1 MNSSNKP
8 CHKVALR
15 EELKLKVSLLPDSP
29 GVYRYKNKEGTII
42 YVGKAKN
49 LKRRVNSYFNRVHS
63 VLRTN
68 MLVRN
73 IWDLEY
79 TVVNSEEEAL
89 DLENSLIKEYQ
100 PHYNVLLKDDKSYP
114 WICVTKELYP
124 RVFITRDTAA
134 RGAKYFGPYPKT
146 EVAHALIDVIR
157 KIFPVRTCRH
167 NITADTI
174 DQRKNRLCLQFHIKN
189 CEGCCQ
195 GLVSPEQYGKYI
207 DEIKHILNGDTKL
220 VSDYLVDEMQRL
232 AADLQFEQANEVKRK
247 YLAVEKYRARS
258 VIVNPS
264 IHNIDVFAMARDATS
279 AYFNYMH
286 MRNGSVV
293 QSMNLEYKLRQ
304 SEEDEPTGELMS
316 IAIDDIRKR
325 FAANYGKERV
335 KEALVNVLPDTEIEG
350 LEFVVPQRGDKRKL
364 LDISLKNALQY
375 KADKYKRME
384 KLNPEQRETRTLMQ
398 MQKDL
403 RLDSLPRHIE
413 CFDNSN
419 ISGSDPVASCV
430 VFRNAKP
437 SKKEYRHFN
446 INTVEGPDDY
456 ASMREVLNRR
466 YSRLVAEGE
475 DLPQLVV
482 VDGGKGQLNAAI
494 EAFDEVGVRDKI
506 AVIGIAKRLDEIYY
520 PGDEIP
526 LYIDKNSETLAVI
539 QRLRDEAHRF
549 GIKHHRNRRSK
560 SQIHSVLDDI
570 PSIGPKTQQA
580 LLKRFKSVKRIKE
593 ASLEE
598 IQDTIGE
605 TKGRML
611 FNTLINNSL
620 DV

>member
-1 MNSSNKP
+1 M
-8 CHKVALR
+8 R

-49 LKRRVNSYFNRVHS
+49 LKRRVSSYFNRVHS

-68 MLVRN
+68 MLVKN
-73 IWDLEY
+73 IWDMEY

-124 RVFITRDTAA
+124 RVFMTRDTKS

-174 DQRKNRLCLQFHIKN
+174 EQRKNRLCLQFHIKN
-189 CEGCCQ
+189 CEGCCR
-195 GLVSPEQYGKYI
+195 GLVSADKYAEYI
-207 DEIKHILNGDTKL
+207 DEIKHILNGDTKQ
-220 VSDYLVDEMQRL
+220 VSDYLVAEMQRL
-232 AADLQFEQANEVKRK
+232 ASELQFEQANEVKRK

-264 IHNIDVFAMARDATS
+264 IHNIDVFSMVRDAS
-279 AYFNYMH
+279 AAYFNFMH

-293 QSMNLEYKLRQ
+293 QSLNLEYKLRQ
-304 SEEDEPTGELMS
+304 SEEDEPTEELMS
-316 IAIDDIRKR
+316 IAINDIHKR
-325 FAANYGKERV
+325 FAASYGKEKV
-335 KEALVNVLPDTEIEG
+335 KEALVNVVPDTAIEG

-384 KLNPEQRETRTLMQ
+384 KLNPEQREMRTLTQ

-403 RLDSLPRHIE
+403 RLNCLPRHIE
-413 CFDNSN
+413 SFDNSN

-430 VFRNAKP
+430 VFRNGKP

-466 YSRLVAEGE
+466 YSRLLAEGE
-475 DLPQLVV
+475 GLPQLVV

-506 AVIGIAKRLDEIYY
+506 AAIGIAKRLDEIYY

-549 GIKHHRNRRSK
+549 GIKHHRSRRSK

-570 PSIGPKTQQA
+570 QGIGPKSQQA
-580 LLKRFKSVKRIKE
+580 LLKHFKSVKRVSE
-593 ASLEE
+593 ASLADIQAVIGKAKGSVVYNALNNKDIEE
-598 IQDTIGE
+598 
-605 TKGRML
+605 K
-611 FNTLINNSL
+611 
-620 DV
+620 

>member
-1 MNSSNKP
+1 M
-8 CHKVALR
+8 R

-49 LKRRVNSYFNRVHS
+49 LKRRVSSYFNRVHS

-68 MLVRN
+68 MLVKN
-73 IWDLEY
+73 IWDMEY

-124 RVFITRDTAA
+124 RVFMTRDTKS

-174 DQRKNRLCLQFHIKN
+174 EQRKNRLCLQFHIKN

-195 GLVSPEQYGKYI
+195 GLVSADKYAEYI
-207 DEIKHILNGDTKL
+207 DEIKHILNGDTKQ
-220 VSDYLVDEMQRL
+220 VSDYLVAEMQRL
-232 AADLQFEQANEVKRK
+232 ASELQFEQANEVKRK

-264 IHNIDVFAMARDATS
+264 IHNIDVFSMVRDAS
-279 AYFNYMH
+279 AAYFNFMH

-293 QSMNLEYKLRQ
+293 QSLNLEYKLRQ
-304 SEEDEPTGELMS
+304 SEEDEPTEELMS
-316 IAIDDIRKR
+316 IAINDIHKR
-325 FAANYGKERV
+325 FAASYGKEKV
-335 KEALVNVLPDTEIEG
+335 KEALVNVVPDTAIEG

-384 KLNPEQRETRTLMQ
+384 KLNPEQREMRTLTQ

-403 RLDSLPRHIE
+403 RLNCLPRHIE

-430 VFRNAKP
+430 VFRNGKP

-466 YSRLVAEGE
+466 YSRLLAEGE
-475 DLPQLVV
+475 ELPQLVV

-494 EAFDEVGVRDKI
+494 EAFDEVGVCDKI
-506 AVIGIAKRLDEIYY
+506 AAIGIAKRLDEIYY

-549 GIKHHRNRRSK
+549 GIKHHRSRRSK

-570 PSIGPKTQQA
+570 QGIGPKTQQA
-580 LLKRFKSVKRIKE
+580 LLKHFKSVKRVSE
-593 ASLEE
+593 ASLADIQAVIGKAKGSVVYNALNDNNIEE
-598 IQDTIGE
+598 
-605 TKGRML
+605 K
-611 FNTLINNSL
+611 
-620 DV
+620 

>member
-1 MNSSNKP
+1 M
-8 CHKVALR
+8 
-15 EELKLKVSLLPDSP
+15 PDSP

-49 LKRRVNSYFNRVHS
+49 LKRRVSSYFNRVHS

-68 MLVRN
+68 MLVKN
-73 IWDLEY
+73 IWDMEY

-124 RVFITRDTAA
+124 RVFMTRDTKS

-174 DQRKNRLCLQFHIKN
+174 EQRKNRLCLQFHIKN

-195 GLVSPEQYGKYI
+195 GLVSADKYAEYI
-207 DEIKHILNGDTKL
+207 DEIKHILNGDTKQ
-220 VSDYLVDEMQRL
+220 VSDYLVAEMQRL
-232 AADLQFEQANEVKRK
+232 ASELQFEQANEVKRK

-264 IHNIDVFAMARDATS
+264 IHNIDVLSMVRDAS
-279 AYFNYMH
+279 AAYFNFMH

-293 QSMNLEYKLRQ
+293 QSLNLEYKLRQ
-304 SEEDEPTGELMS
+304 SEEDEPTEELMS
-316 IAIDDIRKR
+316 IAINDIHKR
-325 FAANYGKERV
+325 FAASYGKEKV
-335 KEALVNVLPDTEIEG
+335 KEALVNVVPDTAIEG

-384 KLNPEQRETRTLMQ
+384 KLNPEQREMRTLTQ

-403 RLDSLPRHIE
+403 RLNCLPRHIE

-430 VFRNAKP
+430 VFRNGKP

-466 YSRLVAEGE
+466 YSRLLAEGE
-475 DLPQLVV
+475 ELPQLVV

-506 AVIGIAKRLDEIYY
+506 AAIGIAKRLDEIYY

-549 GIKHHRNRRSK
+549 GIKHHRSRRSK

-570 PSIGPKTQQA
+570 QGIGPKTQQA
-580 LLKRFKSVKRIKE
+580 LLKHFKSVKRVSE
-593 ASLEE
+593 ASLAD
-598 IQDTIGE
+598 IQAVIGKAKGNVVYNVLNNKSIGE
-605 TKGRML
+605 K
-611 FNTLINNSL
+611 
-620 DV
+620 

>member
-1 MNSSNKP
+1 M
-8 CHKVALR
+8 R

-49 LKRRVNSYFNRVHS
+49 LKRRVSSYFNRAHS

-68 MLVRN
+68 MLVKN
-73 IWDLEY
+73 IWDMEY

-124 RVFITRDTAA
+124 RVFMTRDTKS

-167 NITADTI
+167 AITADTI
-174 DQRKNRLCLQFHIKN
+174 EQRKNRLCLQFHIKN

-195 GLVSPEQYGKYI
+195 GLVSVDKYAEYI
-207 DEIKHILNGDTKL
+207 DEIKHILNGDTKQ
-220 VSDYLVDEMQRL
+220 VSDYLVAEMQRL
-232 AADLQFEQANEVKRK
+232 ASELQFEQANEVKRK

-264 IHNIDVFAMARDATS
+264 IHNIDVFSMVRDAS
-279 AYFNYMH
+279 AAYFNFMH

-293 QSMNLEYKLRQ
+293 QSLNLEYKLRQ
-304 SEEDEPTGELMS
+304 SEEDEPTEELMS
-316 IAIDDIRKR
+316 IAINDIHKR
-325 FAANYGKERV
+325 FAASYGKEKV
-335 KEALVNVLPDTEIEG
+335 KEALVNVVPDTAIEG

-384 KLNPEQRETRTLMQ
+384 KLNPEQREMRTLTQ

-403 RLDSLPRHIE
+403 RLNCLPRHIE

-430 VFRNAKP
+430 VFRNGKP

-466 YSRLVAEGE
+466 YSRLLAEGE
-475 DLPQLVV
+475 ELPQLVV
-482 VDGGKGQLNAAI
+482 VDGGKGQLNTAI

-506 AVIGIAKRLDEIYY
+506 AAIGIAKRLDEIYY

-549 GIKHHRNRRSK
+549 GIKHHRSRRSK

-570 PSIGPKTQQA
+570 KGIGPKTQQT
-580 LLKRFKSVKRIKE
+580 LLKHFKSVKRVGE
-593 ASLEE
+593 ASLAD
-598 IQDTIGE
+598 IQAVIGAA
-605 TKGRML
+605 KGSIVY
-611 FNTLINNSL
+611 NTLNNK
-620 DV
+620 DIEEK

>member
-49 LKRRVNSYFNRVHS
+49 LKRRVSSYFNRVHS

-174 DQRKNRLCLQFHIKN
+174 EQRKNRLCLQFHIKN

-264 IHNIDVFAMARDATS
+264 IHNIDVFAMVRDATS

-293 QSMNLEYKLRQ
+293 QSLNLEYKLRQ
-304 SEEDEPTGELMS
+304 SEEDEPTEELMS

-403 RLDSLPRHIE
+403 RLDTLPRHIE

-437 SKKEYRHFN
+437 SKKEYRYFN

-520 PGDEIP
+520 LGDEIP

-570 PSIGPKTQQA
+570 SGIGPKTQQA
-580 LLKRFKSVKRIKE
+580 LLKRFKSVKRIRE

-605 TKGRML
+605 MKGKTL
-611 FNTLINNSL
+611 FNALSNNNL
-620 DV
+620 DI

>member
-1 MNSSNKP
+1 M
-8 CHKVALR
+8 R

-49 LKRRVNSYFNRVHS
+49 LKRRVSSYFNRVHS

-68 MLVRN
+68 MLVKN
-73 IWDLEY
+73 IWDMEY

-124 RVFITRDTAA
+124 RVFMTRDTKS

-174 DQRKNRLCLQFHIKN
+174 EQRKNRLCLQFHIKN
-189 CEGCCQ
+189 CEGCCR
-195 GLVSPEQYGKYI
+195 GLVSADKYAEYI
-207 DEIKHILNGDTKL
+207 DEIKHILNGDTKQ
-220 VSDYLVDEMQRL
+220 VSDYLVAEMQRL
-232 AADLQFEQANEVKRK
+232 ASELQFEQANEVKRK

-264 IHNIDVFAMARDATS
+264 IHNIDVFSMVRDAS
-279 AYFNYMH
+279 AAYFNFMH

-293 QSMNLEYKLRQ
+293 QSLNLEYKLRQ
-304 SEEDEPTGELMS
+304 SEEDEPTEELMS
-316 IAIDDIRKR
+316 IAINDIHKR
-325 FAANYGKERV
+325 FAASYGKEKV
-335 KEALVNVLPDTEIEG
+335 KEALVNVVPDTAIEG

-384 KLNPEQRETRTLMQ
+384 KLNPEQREMRTLTQ

-403 RLDSLPRHIE
+403 RLNCLPRHIE

-430 VFRNAKP
+430 VFRNGKP

-466 YSRLVAEGE
+466 YSRLLADGEG
-475 DLPQLVV
+475 LPQLVV

-506 AVIGIAKRLDEIYY
+506 AAIGIAKRLDEIYY

-549 GIKHHRNRRSK
+549 GIKHHRSRRSK

-570 PSIGPKTQQA
+570 QGIGPKSQQA
-580 LLKRFKSVKRIKE
+580 LLKHFKSVKRVSE
-593 ASLEE
+593 ASLADIQAVIGKAKGSVVYNALNNRDIEE
-598 IQDTIGE
+598 
-605 TKGRML
+605 K
-611 FNTLINNSL
+611 
-620 DV
+620 

>member
-1 MNSSNKP
+1 M
-8 CHKVALR
+8 R

-49 LKRRVNSYFNRVHS
+49 LKRRVSSYFNRVHS

-68 MLVRN
+68 MLVKN
-73 IWDLEY
+73 IWDMEY

-124 RVFITRDTAA
+124 RVFMTRDTKS

-174 DQRKNRLCLQFHIKN
+174 EQRKNRLCLQFHIKN

-195 GLVSPEQYGKYI
+195 GLVSADKYAEYI
-207 DEIKHILNGDTKL
+207 DEIKHILNGDTKQ
-220 VSDYLVDEMQRL
+220 VSDYLVAEMQRL
-232 AADLQFEQANEVKRK
+232 ASELQFEQANEVKRK

-264 IHNIDVFAMARDATS
+264 IHNIDVFSMVRDAS
-279 AYFNYMH
+279 AAYFNFMH

-293 QSMNLEYKLRQ
+293 QSLNLEYKLRQ
-304 SEEDEPTGELMS
+304 SEEDEPTEELMS
-316 IAIDDIRKR
+316 IAINDIHKR
-325 FAANYGKERV
+325 FAASYGKEKV
-335 KEALVNVLPDTEIEG
+335 KEALVNVVPDTAIEG

-384 KLNPEQRETRTLMQ
+384 TLNPEQREMRTLTQ

-403 RLDSLPRHIE
+403 RLNCLPRHIE

-430 VFRNAKP
+430 VFRNGKP

-466 YSRLVAEGE
+466 YSRLLAEGE
-475 DLPQLVV
+475 ELPQLVV

-494 EAFDEVGVRDKI
+494 EAFDEVGVCDKI
-506 AVIGIAKRLDEIYY
+506 AAIGIAKRLDEIYY

-549 GIKHHRNRRSK
+549 GIKHHRSRRSK

-570 PSIGPKTQQA
+570 QGIGPKTQQA
-580 LLKRFKSVKRIKE
+580 LLKHFKSVKRVSE
-593 ASLEE
+593 ASLADIQAVIGKAKGSVVYNALNDNNIEE
-598 IQDTIGE
+598 
-605 TKGRML
+605 K
-611 FNTLINNSL
+611 
-620 DV
+620 

>member
-1 MNSSNKP
+1 M
-8 CHKVALR
+8 R

-49 LKRRVNSYFNRVHS
+49 LKRRVSSYFNRVHS

-174 DQRKNRLCLQFHIKN
+174 EQRKNRLCLQFHIKN

-195 GLVSPEQYGKYI
+195 GLVSPEQYGKYV

-264 IHNIDVFAMARDATS
+264 IHNIDVFAMVRDATS

-304 SEEDEPTGELMS
+304 SEEDEPTEELMS

-570 PSIGPKTQQA
+570 PGIGPKTQQA
-580 LLKRFKSVKRIKE
+580 LLKRFKSVKRIRE

-598 IQDTIGE
+598 IQDTIGDA
-605 TKGRML
+605 KGKAL
-611 FNTLINNSL
+611 FNSLNNNNL
-620 DV
+620 DI

>member
-1 MNSSNKP
+1 M
-8 CHKVALR
+8 R

-29 GVYRYKNKEGTII
+29 GVYRYRNKEGTII

-49 LKRRVNSYFNRVHS
+49 LKRRVSSYFNRVHS

-174 DQRKNRLCLQFHIKN
+174 EQRKNRLCLQFHIKN

-264 IHNIDVFAMARDATS
+264 IHNIDVFAMVRDATS

-304 SEEDEPTGELMS
+304 SEEDEPTEELMS

-560 SQIHSVLDDI
+560 SQIHSVLDNI
-570 PSIGPKTQQA
+570 PGIGPKTQQA
-580 LLKRFKSVKRIKE
+580 LLKRFKSVKRIRE

-605 TKGRML
+605 TKGRVL
-611 FNTLINNSL
+611 FNTLINNGL
-620 DV
+620 DI

>member
-1 MNSSNKP
+1 M
-8 CHKVALR
+8 R

-49 LKRRVNSYFNRVHS
+49 LKRRVSSYFNRVHS

-68 MLVRN
+68 MLVKN
-73 IWDLEY
+73 IWDMEY

-124 RVFITRDTAA
+124 RVFMTRDTKS

-174 DQRKNRLCLQFHIKN
+174 EQRKNRLCLQFHIKN
-189 CEGCCQ
+189 CEGCCR
-195 GLVSPEQYGKYI
+195 GLVSADKYAEYI
-207 DEIKHILNGDTKL
+207 DEIKHILNGDTKQ
-220 VSDYLVDEMQRL
+220 VSDYLVAEMQRL
-232 AADLQFEQANEVKRK
+232 ASELQFEQANEVKRK

-264 IHNIDVFAMARDATS
+264 IHNIDVFSMVRDAS
-279 AYFNYMH
+279 AAYFNFMH

-293 QSMNLEYKLRQ
+293 QSLNLEYKLRQ
-304 SEEDEPTGELMS
+304 SEEDEPTEELMS
-316 IAIDDIRKR
+316 IAINDIHKR
-325 FAANYGKERV
+325 FAASYGKEKV
-335 KEALVNVLPDTEIEG
+335 KEALVNVVPDTAIEG

-384 KLNPEQRETRTLMQ
+384 KLNPEQREMRTLTQ

-403 RLDSLPRHIE
+403 RLNCLPRHIE

-430 VFRNAKP
+430 VFRNGKP

-466 YSRLVAEGE
+466 YSRLLAEGE
-475 DLPQLVV
+475 ELPQLVV

-494 EAFDEVGVRDKI
+494 EAFDEVGVCDKI
-506 AVIGIAKRLDEIYY
+506 AAIGIAKRLDEIYY

-549 GIKHHRNRRSK
+549 GIKHHRSRRSK

-570 PSIGPKTQQA
+570 QGIGPKTQQA
-580 LLKRFKSVKRIKE
+580 LLKHFKSVKRVSE
-593 ASLEE
+593 ASLADIQAVIGKAKGSVVYNALNDNNIEE
-598 IQDTIGE
+598 
-605 TKGRML
+605 K
-611 FNTLINNSL
+611 
-620 DV
+620 